1 MGRHTWFAVD
11 TRFCSDTKIQH
22 LGTEFGPG
30 GPLAV
35 LHLMSTAKSQDDDG
49 CVTMTYKALAYGAFL
64 KRPIVARQIVIR
76 ATEQKVLELVKH
88 DEKEFV
94 ARFLSWNDWQ
104 QADPT
109 AADRMRRY
117 RQKAK
122 GQGANAAVTRD
133 EQDRNGPVPT
143 STYTDTE
150 EAKASSSPVA
160 EVKLLPHAAEAIS
173 LCETLAD
180 LIAKNGSMR
189 PKVNEAWLSSA
200 RRLLHRDERPYEE
213 ALSLIRWCQADEF
226 WRGNVLSMPTFRKQY
241 DRLRLAA
248 QRNDGRHL
256 KAVDSGRSYERKD
269 LSGYD
274 KFDGED
280 SA

>member
-1 MGRHTWFAVD
+1 VPPRIWFPLD
-11 TRFCSDTKIQH
+11 TGFLGGDKVSELGARF
-22 LGTEFGPG
+22 GAG
-30 GPLAV
+30 GPLAYIAM
-35 LHLMSTAKSQDDDG
+35 LAAAKSNDEEGSFLMSF
-49 CVTMTYKALAYGAFL
+49 KALSRKAFL
-64 KRPIVARQIVIR
+64 PSAKRAEMVVSAAEDLRLLEVSSVDAFGFVGRICDWDQWQVGSRSNGAKRTKAWRSRRHRDSTVTGTD
-76 ATEQKVLELVKH
+76 TE
-88 DEKEFV
+88 
-94 ARFLSWNDWQ
+94 
-104 QADPT
+104 
-109 AADRMRRY
+109 
-117 RQKAK
+117 
-122 GQGANAAVTRD
+122 
-133 EQDRNGPVPT
+133 
-143 STYTDTE
+143 TDTE